1 MGESKSE
8 PEILPITNEVL
19 ILSSDSEDE
28 DRIVLVKYDKDDQD
42 PAVTDTNS
50 GSQFTQH
57 QHNHS
62 DDITSSSPPP
72 STIHHQSS
80 LSENLSSYN
89 ISEPSESS
97 KPSSFSY
104 TCQLLNCLDSSNVSF
119 LSNLFL

>member
-62 DDITSSSPPP
+62 YDITSSSS

-80 LSENLSSYN
+80 LSENFSSHKM
-89 ISEPSESS
+89 SEPSESS

-119 LSNLFL
+119 LSNLLL